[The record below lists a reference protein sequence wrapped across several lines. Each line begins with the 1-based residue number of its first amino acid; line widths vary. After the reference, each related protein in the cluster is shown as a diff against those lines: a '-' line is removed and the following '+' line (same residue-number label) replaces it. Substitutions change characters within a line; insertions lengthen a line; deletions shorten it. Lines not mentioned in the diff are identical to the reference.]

1 MSAVDSGFL
10 VVFVLLIGT
19 LMVTN
24 FLQARTNMKLP
35 YQNYFG
41 VLYLA
46 ALIFLLFSG
55 WSSMRA

>member
-1 MSAVDSGFL
+1 MPAVDSVFL
-10 VVFVLLIGT
+10 VIFVLLIGT
-19 LMVTN
+19 LMMTN

-46 ALIFLLFSG
+46 AFIFLLFSG
-55 WSSMRA
+55 WQSMRP